1 MSRLANNPDNFP
13 LAVQNMCRQMARSMR
28 MEDAYFDSLFKPGF
42 ALLDPALSRPFE
54 AMTRHLANS
63 MLAYDAFSDGM
74 AVHVDVAE
82 KNGAY
87 QVQADLPGVKKED
100 INVSLEGNVVTIK
113 AHTQGTSEKKN
124 GKMLFNER
132 HYGEISRSFT
142 LDQEVDESKAK
153 GKYADGVLTLELPKK
168 ADQPKIEAKTIAI
181 Q

>member
-1 MSRLANNPDNFP
+1 MSRLAHTPENFP
-13 LAVQNMCRQMARSMR
+13 LAIQNMYRQMARSLR
-28 MEDAYFDSLFKPGF
+28 MDDDYFESFFKPGF
-42 ALLDPALSRPFE
+42 ALLDPAFSRSFD
-54 AMTRHLANS
+54 AMTRRLGES
-63 MLAYDAFSDGM
+63 MLARDFLTGGM
-74 AVHVDVAE
+74 AIHVDVAE

-100 INVSLEGNVVTIK
+100 INVSVDGKVVTIK
-113 AHTQGTSEKKN
+113 AHTQTASEKKN

-168 ADQPKIEAKTIAI
+168 ADQPKVEHKPITI